1 MFQKILIP
9 LDGSKL
15 AERALPHAYHIARIF
30 GAQIQLL
37 HVLDSTPYVDTPTI
51 TEPLNWQIQKAQAD
65 LYLSG
70 IAAQAR
76 AQNLSAEHF
85 LREGKTAESIIDFA
99 QQAGSDLVVIATHGA
114 SGLSRW
120 NLNSVA
126 NKVTSKI
133 CLSVLIVR
141 TYLQPGTEEEGMIA
155 GQLRGETPAVSA
167 LEAATP
173 LSDMTS
179 NILASAADT
188 ASAFPTAETTGEPE
202 ETPFYKKILVP
213 IDTSRRAECVI
224 PAATALAQQGAQT
237 ILTAVLQPP
246 TIPAP
251 PPYPEDFQRFSNRFV
266 EESRAAVKLYLEEQR
281 RRFTDVDTRIVENSN
296 ISAAI
301 HELAEQEDVDLV
313 VLCAHGQSGGTMWPY
328 GSIVKNYIDYGVKHL
343 LVIQDI
349 PCSQFRATAAEI
361 AAEKYGRR

>member
-76 AQNLSAEHF
+76 AQNLVVEHF

-99 QQAGSDLVVIATHGA
+99 HQAGSDLVVIATHGA

-126 NKVTSKI
+126 TKVTSKI

-141 TYLQPGTEEEGMIA
+141 TYLQPGPREERMIA
-155 GQLRGETPAVSA
+155 GQATGETPAVSVVDTA
-167 LEAATP
+167 Y
-173 LSDMTS
+173 SS
-179 NILASAADT
+179 SQILATSVSTAASGPSTATTEEPQESA
-188 ASAFPTAETTGEPE
+188 
-202 ETPFYKKILVP
+202 FYKKILVP

-224 PAATALAQQGAQT
+224 PAANSLAQQGAQT
-237 ILTAVLQPP
+237 ILAAVLQPP

-251 PPYPEDFQRFSNRFV
+251 PPYPEDFQKFSNRFV
-266 EESRAAVKLYLEEQR
+266 EESRIAVKMYLEEQR
-281 RRFTDVDTRIVENSN
+281 RRFPDVDTRIVENSN

-301 HELAEQEDVDLV
+301 HELADQEDVDLV
-313 VLCAHGQSGGTMWPY
+313 VLGAHGQSGGTLWPY
-328 GSIVKNYIDYGVKHL
+328 GSIAKNYIDYGVKHL

-349 PCSQFRATAAEI
+349 PCSQFRVTAAEI